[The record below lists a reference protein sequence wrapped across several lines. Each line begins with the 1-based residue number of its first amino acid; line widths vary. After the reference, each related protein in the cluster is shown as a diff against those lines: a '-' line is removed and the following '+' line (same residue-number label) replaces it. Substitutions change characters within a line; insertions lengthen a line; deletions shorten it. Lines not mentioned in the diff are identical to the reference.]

1 MDVSVIIVNYNTLKM
16 TKDCIDSVI
25 EKTTDVEYEII
36 LVDNASTDGSK
47 EFFVNY
53 RGITYIYNEKN
64 IGFGAANNVGMRIA
78 RGENILCLNSDTI
91 FINNAIKYFVNYE
104 TENNQNVVLGSWLL
118 DQEMN
123 ITHSYGNF
131 ITFGQELRNALRVFT
146 DRIPLLNK
154 ITFDKEMYSYTPL
167 KVDYITG
174 ADLFVPKNI
183 INRVGMFD
191 ERFFMYCEETDWQ
204 KRMEKEG
211 VERVVINGPKIMHL
225 EQGSQKLDTI
235 SFKKIPN
242 KVIISTRSTLFY
254 LRKNNNVVVYEIFKS
269 TYLFLRF
276 FPMIFNEFPW
286 KDKVRYFKVF
296 FE

>member
-1 MDVSVIIVNYNTLKM
+1 MDVSVIMVNYNTLKM

-25 EKTTDVEYEII
+25 EKTKDVEYEII

-47 EFFVNY
+47 EFFKNY
-53 RGITYIYNEKN
+53 RDITYIYNEKN
-64 IGFGAANNVGMRIA
+64 LGFGTANNVGIKIA
-78 RGENILCLNSDTI
+78 RGNFIFCLNSDTLLL
-91 FINNAIKYFVNYE
+91 NNAIKQFVEFESMNH
-104 TENNQNVVLGSWLL
+104 NNVVLGGWLL
-118 DQEMN
+118 NSNME
-123 ITHSYGNF
+123 ISHSYGNF
-131 ITFGQELRNALRVFT
+131 ITFRQELRTALRVFT

-154 ITFDKEMYSYTPL
+154 ISFDKEKYSYTPL

-183 INRVGMFD
+183 INKVGMFD

-204 KRMEKEG
+204 KRMEMEG

-225 EQGSQKLDTI
+225 EQGSQKTGTI
-235 SFKKIPN
+235 SFKKNPN
-242 KVIISTRSTLFY
+242 KLIISTRSTLLY
-254 LRKNNNVVVYEIFKS
+254 LRKYNNVVVYEIFKY
-269 TYLFLRF
+269 TYLLLRF
-276 FPMIFNEFPW
+276 FPMLFNEFPW